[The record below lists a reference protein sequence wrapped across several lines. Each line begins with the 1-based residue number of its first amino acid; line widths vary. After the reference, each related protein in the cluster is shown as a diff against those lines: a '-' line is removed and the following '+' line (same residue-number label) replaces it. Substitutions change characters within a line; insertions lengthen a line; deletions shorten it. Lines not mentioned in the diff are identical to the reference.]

1 MASDLDN
8 TRRCGVPIVNT
19 EPSASDHENVY
30 STSVTAA
37 SLPQH
42 IHHSRTHSFPNVRHE
57 KKSALKINGLDGELS
72 GLQKA
77 ATKTVLPSSFNRGVV
92 ATEKEEDE
100 LYSHWVFH
108 RHVGF
113 RTDTRHISKS
123 NHMQK
128 VSSGQIDE
136 RHHPHSTV
144 ALKAGAISSSSETA
158 DMTDVSKLS
167 ERQHLLEELQSIR
180 QQRDHLRQNVFPAL
194 HRHHDELNNRH
205 ITAQQ
210 SYQNEVT
217 DLESTRTKRI
227 WTEKEY
233 HQACRWHA
241 LSDMFFIWHRGPF
254 GTISGIRLGRS
265 AVTMIGLVKKCAG
278 SGNAAPGQS
287 TTATPQSMFSWG
299 TSEHAASRQD
309 VNVNQSL
316 PHHTATSNNNNN
328 THPSN
333 VDPEKVVV
341 PWSEI
346 NSALGQIVLLL
357 YTLQNTPHSGISF
370 RKYVLQPCGSF
381 SKIGLLKR
389 NNTQTNLSPQRP
401 KVERRRITALTA
413 YLDTDNNPNSA
424 TKIDDTTK
432 RIHSKPIYSPKPPP
446 LPHEVIWYNLHHYEE
461 NGSMLSLG
469 YYARR
474 NFNMALEALLFCIA
488 ETCLVVEKRDMALAA
503 PYTMRVDGMVVGK
516 DAYLEGNNKKSE
528 GEATVGGLPF
538 SYDPGDGERWTLAC
552 KYLLTNLK
560 WVLAY
565 AVKQSSI

>member
-8 TRRCGVPIVNT
+8 TRRCGVPVDNTKPSDSDQEIVYT
-19 EPSASDHENVY
+19 ESGVA
-30 STSVTAA
+30 T

-42 IHHSRTHSFPNVRHE
+42 IHHSRTHSFPNIRHE
-57 KKSALKINGLDGELS
+57 KKSAVSINGLDGELS

-77 ATKTVLPSSFNRGVV
+77 ATKTALPSSFNRGVI

-100 LYSHWVFH
+100 QYLHWVFH

-113 RTDTRHISKS
+113 ATDGRNNSKA

-128 VSSGQIDE
+128 VSNGHIDE
-136 RHHPHSTV
+136 HYHPQSTL
-144 ALKAGAISSSSETA
+144 A
-158 DMTDVSKLS
+158 MTEDQIPLSLSTTDLIKSSKLS

-180 QQRDHLRQNVFPAL
+180 QQRDHLRQNVFPTL
-194 HRHHDELNNRH
+194 HRHHDELDFRH

-210 SYQNEVT
+210 SYQYALSA
-217 DLESTRTKRI
+217 LESTRTQRM
-227 WTEKEY
+227 WAEKEY

-241 LSDMFFIWHRGPF
+241 FNDMFFIWHRGPF

-265 AVTMIGLVKKCAG
+265 AVTMIGLVKKSTG
-278 SGNAAPGQS
+278 SGNSASGQS
-287 TTATPQSMFSWG
+287 ANATSPSIFSWG
-299 TSEHAASRQD
+299 TTVSNQDANATKSLQHA
-309 VNVNQSL
+309 
-316 PHHTATSNNNNN
+316 ATSNNNNV
-328 THPSN
+328 HPSH
-333 VDPEKVVV
+333 VDPENVVV

-357 YTLQNTPHSGISF
+357 HTLQNTPFSGISF

-389 NNTQTNLSPQRP
+389 NATQSASSPQRP
-401 KVERRRITALTA
+401 KNERRRITALAA
-413 YLDTDNNPNSA
+413 YLDTDNNPST
-424 TKIDDTTK
+424 TKTEDTTQ
-432 RIHSKPIYSPKPPP
+432 IHTKPIITPKAAS
-446 LPHEVIWYNLHHYEE
+446 LPHEVTWYNLHHYEE
-461 NGSMLSLG
+461 NGSVLSLG

-474 NFNMALEALLFCIA
+474 NFNTALEALLFCIA

-503 PYTMRVDGMVVGK
+503 PYTMRVDGLVVGK
-516 DAYLEGNNKKSE
+516 DAHLESNNSKSE
-528 GEATVGGLPF
+528 GEGTVGGLPF

-560 WVLAY
+560 WVMAY

>member
-8 TRRCGVPIVNT
+8 TRRCGVPAAVNM
-19 EPSASDHENVY
+19 EPSDSDQENIF
-30 STSVTAA
+30 SESVTAKA
-37 SLPQH
+37 LPQH

-57 KKSALKINGLDGELS
+57 KKATMNISGLDGELS

-77 ATKTVLPSSFNRGVV
+77 ATKTLLPSSFNRGVV
-92 ATEKEEDE
+92 VTEKEEDE

-113 RTDTRHISKS
+113 RNDTTNISKS
-123 NHMQK
+123 NGH
-128 VSSGQIDE
+128 IDE
-136 RHHPHSTV
+136 RHHPQSTL
-144 ALKAGAISSSSETA
+144 ALKVGVMSPSFKAA
-158 DMTDVSKLS
+158 DMKSLSKLS

-194 HRHHDELNNRH
+194 HQHYDELSIRH
-205 ITAQQ
+205 VTAQQ
-210 SYQNEVT
+210 SYQNELSE
-217 DLESTRTKRI
+217 LESTRTKRI

-278 SGNAAPGQS
+278 SRNAAPGQS
-287 TTATPQSMFSWG
+287 STAAPQQSIFSWG

-309 VNVNQSL
+309 VNTHSL
-316 PHHTATSNNNNN
+316 PHTATSNNNN
-328 THPSN
+328 TRYST

-389 NNTQTNLSPQRP
+389 NVTQTASSPQRP

-413 YLDTDNNPNSA
+413 YLDTDNNPNP
-424 TKIDDTTK
+424 TKSDDKTK
-432 RIHSKPIYSPKPPP
+432 RIHSMPIYSPKPPP
-446 LPHEVIWYNLHHYEE
+446 LSHEVTWYNLHHYEE
-461 NGSMLSLG
+461 NGSILSLG

-503 PYTMRVDGMVVGK
+503 PYTMRVDGLVVGK
-516 DAYLEGNNKKSE
+516 DAYLEGNNTKSE

-538 SYDPGDGERWTLAC
+538 SFDPGDGERWTLAC

>member
-8 TRRCGVPIVNT
+8 TRRGGVPVVNT
-19 EPSASDHENVY
+19 KPSDSDQEIVHSE
-30 STSVTAA
+30 SATAK

-57 KKSALKINGLDGELS
+57 KKSGMKINGLDGELS

-77 ATKTVLPSSFNRGVV
+77 ATKTLLPSSFNRGVV

-100 LYSHWVFH
+100 QYLHWVFH

-113 RTDTRHISKS
+113 RTDKNNISNS
-123 NHMQK
+123 NHLQK
-128 VSSGQIDE
+128 VGNGHIGE
-136 RHHPHSTV
+136 RHQPHSAL
-144 ALKAGAISSSSETA
+144 ALKADMTSSSSETA
-158 DMTDVSKLS
+158 DMTVASKIS
-167 ERQHLLEELQSIR
+167 ERQYLIEELQSIR
-180 QQRDHLRQNVFPAL
+180 QQRNHLRQNVFPTL
-194 HRHHDELNNRH
+194 QRHLDELNIRH

-210 SYQNEVT
+210 TYQCELSI
-217 DLESTRTKRI
+217 LESTRTKRI

-265 AVTMIGLVKKCAG
+265 AVTMVGLVKKCAG

-287 TTATPQSMFSWG
+287 TTAASPSIFSWG
-299 TSEHAASRQD
+299 TPEHTASRQD
-309 VNVNQSL
+309 ANANQSL
-316 PHHTATSNNNNN
+316 PHTANSNNNN

-333 VDPEKVVV
+333 VNPEKVVV

-357 YTLQNTPHSGISF
+357 YTLQNTPFSGISF

-389 NNTQTNLSPQRP
+389 NNTQTPSSPQRP
-401 KVERRRITALTA
+401 KNERRRITALTA
-413 YLDTDNNPNSA
+413 YLDTDNNPSA
-424 TKIDDTTK
+424 AKPDDTSQ
-432 RIHSKPIYSPKPPP
+432 IHSKPIYSPKPPP
-446 LPHEVIWYNLHHYEE
+446 LPHEVTWYNLHHYEE

-503 PYTMRVDGMVVGK
+503 PYTMRVDGLVVGK
-516 DAYLEGNNKKSE
+516 DAYLEGNNSKSE
-528 GEATVGGLPF
+528 GEGTVGGLPF

-560 WVLAY
+560 WVIAY